1 LRRHKAIISEYLIVT
16 CQLYQQTKAA
26 MIDLDLRSSKV
37 AKEQEKRRLEAQKK
51 LERERQLKEQQARR
65 EQELALEAVRRREE
79 EEAQRARQEAEEL
92 ADLQLTGGIRCQ
104 HTLIPFQIKEES
116 EKNDD
121 KLLLPEECLTELTSQ
136 DVFGRGVVIFRV
148 TGTSSL
154 GQTYITYAGIRE
166 FSAPAQHVGLPKKVL
181 DCLGGDISQLSSVEV
196 KFVQLPKCT
205 FIKLRPKLNRFF
217 EVIAVKRVLEENLL
231 NHTALAVG
239 DTITVWF
246 RGAAHPMT
254 IMEMKPENQGS
265 LFETDVE
272 VDLDLSEE
280 YQQMQ
285 SQAPVAQSS
294 SAGIAPPAAPP
305 TAQQAIESSSS
316 YTLGRA
322 DPIALQ
328 RQLSNSILHRQKL
341 LPEPEMNENGVL
353 QARIRLPNG
362 KNIVR
367 RFSHNM
373 SLLQIFLAIQHELV
387 LDDATAIKLQLASR
401 FPPRSW
407 AVNEESSLQ
416 SLVENG
422 LNAKSDSLIA
432 TLLP

>member
-1 LRRHKAIISEYLIVT
+1 
-16 CQLYQQTKAA
+16 
-26 MIDLDLRSSKV
+26 MIDLDLRTNKV

-51 LERERQLKEQQARR
+51 LERERQLREQQARR
-65 EQELALEAVRRREE
+65 EQELALEAARRREE
-79 EEAQRARQEAEEL
+79 EELERDRMEAEEL

-104 HTLIPFQIKEES
+104 HTLIPFQISEES
-116 EKNDD
+116 EKGDD
-121 KLLLPEECLTELTSQ
+121 KLLLPEECLNELTNQ

-148 TGTSSL
+148 TATSST
-154 GQTYITYAGIRE
+154 GQTYVTYAGIRE
-166 FSAPAQHVGLPKKVL
+166 FSAPSQHVGLPKKVL
-181 DCLGGDISQLSSVEV
+181 DCIGGDVLKLSTVEI

-231 NHTALAVG
+231 HHTALAVG

-246 RGAAHPMT
+246 RGAAHPM
-254 IMEMKPENQGS
+254 IVMEMKPENAGS

-285 SQAPVAQSS
+285 NQAPVAAAAPAQAAATST
-294 SAGIAPPAAPP
+294 SAIAPPPAP
-305 TAQQAIESSSS
+305 A

-328 RQLSNSILHRQKL
+328 RQLSNSILHRQPL
-341 LPEPEMNENGVL
+341 LPEPEMNESGGIL

-362 KNIVR
+362 KNMVR

-373 SLLQIFLAIQHELV
+373 SLLQIFLAIQHELA
-387 LDDATAIKLQLASR
+387 LDDINAIKLQLASR

-416 SLVENG
+416 SLAENG
-422 LNAKSDSLIA
+422 LNVKSDSLIA
-432 TLLP
+432 TLLLS